1 MDTQTIIDKKNG
13 VISRYGAWTAHNIHL
28 RDDIYTIAPKIVGDE
43 VKLRRIVQCV
53 FDLAGGAV
61 EGLRI
66 LDLACLEGLYAIEF
80 ARHKAKCVGIEGRE
94 ANIEKAR
101 FAKQVL
107 SLENLEFVQDD
118 ARNLSAEKYG
128 HFDVVLCLGLLYH
141 LDAPDVF
148 SFVEK
153 LSEVCRRICIVDTR
167 ITLHPRTR
175 YAYNDRT
182 YFGTKSE
189 EHDPGAS
196 KDEKTA
202 RLWASLDNNEA
213 FWLSRAT
220 LYNALS
226 HAGFTTVYECNVPAE
241 PDKPVDR
248 ITFVAIKGETCR
260 LLNTPLMAG
269 QPLGEMPERAR
280 RENPVAIDSLRK
292 ISALLPRRVREF
304 GKTLIGKDN
313 KLT

>member
-1 MDTQTIIDKKNG
+1 MDAQTIVNTKND
-13 VISRYGAWTAHNIHL
+13 VIRNHGNWTAHNICLH
-28 RDDIYTIAPKIVGDE
+28 DAIYTIAHRIVGDE

-53 FDLAGGAV
+53 FDLAGGTV

-153 LSEVCRRICIVDTR
+153 LSEVCRR
-167 ITLHPRTR
+167 
-175 YAYNDRT
+175 
-182 YFGTKSE
+182 
-189 EHDPGAS
+189 
-196 KDEKTA
+196 
-202 RLWASLDNNEA
+202 
-213 FWLSRAT
+213 
-220 LYNALS
+220 
-226 HAGFTTVYECNVPAE
+226 
-241 PDKPVDR
+241 
-248 ITFVAIKGETCR
+248 
-260 LLNTPLMAG
+260 
-269 QPLGEMPERAR
+269 
-280 RENPVAIDSLRK
+280 
-292 ISALLPRRVREF
+292 
-304 GKTLIGKDN
+304 
-313 KLT
+313 